1 MVNEMIH
8 FLSAMLFGSMVSF
21 MILVSPVVFS
31 VLSINDAK
39 NFLRKFFPRLFTFG
53 LAISGLLI
61 LFSFKE
67 VNILNQILSV
77 IIFLGFLLNLLVI
90 TPKINKYR
98 DLELK
103 NIESAKKIFAALHFL
118 SVCIFIV
125 QLLLLC
131 LIFFLN

>member
-67 VNILNQILSV
+67 INIFNQIFSV
-77 IIFLGFLLNLLVI
+77 IIFLGFLLNLIVI
-90 TPKINKYR
+90 TPRINKYR

-103 NIESAKKIFAALHFL
+103 NIKSAKKIFDALHFL

-125 QLLLLC
+125 QLLLC
-131 LIFFLN
+131 LVLFLY

>member
-1 MVNEMIH
+1 MIH

-31 VLSINDAK
+31 VLSSYDAK

-67 VNILNQILSV
+67 VNILSQFLSV
-77 IIFLGFLLNLLVI
+77 IIFLGFLLNLLII
-90 TPKINKYR
+90 TPRINKYR

-103 NIESAKKIFAALHFL
+103 NIKSAKKIFNALHFL
-118 SVCIFIV
+118 SVCIFII
-125 QLLLLC
+125 QLLLC
-131 LIFFLN
+131 LVLFLY

>member
-67 VNILNQILSV
+67 INIFNQIFSV
-77 IIFLGFLLNLLVI
+77 IIFLGFLLNLIVI
-90 TPKINKYR
+90 TPRINKYR

-103 NIESAKKIFAALHFL
+103 NIKSAKKIFDALHFL

-125 QLLLLC
+125 QLLLC
-131 LIFFLN
+131 LVLFLN

>member
-1 MVNEMIH
+1 MIH

-21 MILVSPVVFS
+21 MVLVSPVVFS

-39 NFLRKFFPRLFTFG
+39 NFLRKFFPRLFIFG

-90 TPKINKYR
+90 TPRINKYR

-103 NIESAKKIFAALHFL
+103 NIKSAKKIFDALHFL
-118 SVCIFIV
+118 SVCIFII
-125 QLLLLC
+125 QLLLC
-131 LIFFLN
+131 LVLFLY

>member
-61 LFSFKE
+61 LFSFK
-67 VNILNQILSV
+67 
-77 IIFLGFLLNLLVI
+77 
-90 TPKINKYR
+90 
-98 DLELK
+98 DK
-103 NIESAKKIFAALHFL
+103 N
-118 SVCIFIV
+118 
-125 QLLLLC
+125 
-131 LIFFLN
+131 

>member
-1 MVNEMIH
+1 MIH

-77 IIFLGFLLNLLVI
+77 TIFLGFLLNLLVI
-90 TPKINKYR
+90 TPRINKYR

-103 NIESAKKIFAALHFL
+103 NIKSAKKIFDALHYL
-118 SVCIFIV
+118 SGCIIIV
-125 QLLLLC
+125 HLLLC
-131 LIFFLN
+131 LVLFLY

>member
-1 MVNEMIH
+1 MIH
-8 FLSAMLFGSMVSF
+8 FLSAALFGSMISF
-21 MILVSPVVFS
+21 MILVSPIVFT
-31 VLSINDAK
+31 VLSTEDAK

-90 TPKINKYR
+90 TPRINKYR

-103 NIESAKKIFAALHFL
+103 NIKSAKKIFDALHFL

-125 QLLLLC
+125 QLLLC
-131 LIFFLN
+131 LVLFLY

>member
-8 FLSAMLFGSMVSF
+8 FLSVMLFGSMVSF

-31 VLSINDAK
+31 VLSTNDAK

-67 VNILNQILSV
+67 INIFNQIFSV
-77 IIFLGFLLNLLVI
+77 IIFLGFLLNLIVI
-90 TPKINKYR
+90 TPRINKYR

-103 NIESAKKIFAALHFL
+103 NIKSAKKIFDALHFL

-125 QLLLLC
+125 QLLLC
-131 LIFFLN
+131 LVLFLN

>member
-31 VLSINDAK
+31 VLSSYDAK

-67 VNILNQILSV
+67 VNILSQFLSV
-77 IIFLGFLLNLLVI
+77 IIFLGFLLNLLII
-90 TPKINKYR
+90 TPRINKYR

-103 NIESAKKIFAALHFL
+103 NIKSAKKIFNALHFL
-118 SVCIFIV
+118 SVCIFII
-125 QLLLLC
+125 QLLLC
-131 LIFFLN
+131 LVLFLY

>member
-90 TPKINKYR
+90 TPRINKYR

-103 NIESAKKIFAALHFL
+103 NIKSAKKIFDALHFL

-125 QLLLLC
+125 QLLLC
-131 LIFFLN
+131 LVLFLN

>member
-1 MVNEMIH
+1 MIH
-8 FLSAMLFGSMVSF
+8 FLSAMLFGLMVSF

-77 IIFLGFLLNLLVI
+77 TIFLGFLLNLLVI
-90 TPKINKYR
+90 TPRINKYR

-103 NIESAKKIFAALHFL
+103 NIKSAKKIFGALHFL

-125 QLLLLC
+125 QLLLC
-131 LIFFLN
+131 LVLFLY

>member
-8 FLSAMLFGSMVSF
+8 FLSVMLFGSMVSF

-31 VLSINDAK
+31 VLSTNDAK

-67 VNILNQILSV
+67 INIFNQIFSV
-77 IIFLGFLLNLLVI
+77 IIFLGFLLNLIVI
-90 TPKINKYR
+90 TPRINKYR

-103 NIESAKKIFAALHFL
+103 NIKSAKKIFDALHFL

-125 QLLLLC
+125 QLLLC
-131 LIFFLN
+131 LVLFLY